1 MVANATVPTDECLQ
15 DRKWW
20 AFLLS
25 SIFTFIAGIFIILI
39 FRAFAFI
46 CSGPSSQNSGAQTP
60 NQQAAAAQQQQQ
72 QQQQLQLANG
82 QKKPVGQPAGPPIG
96 AAPGGGPGAANK
108 QPGPY
113 GEQMPQ
119 QELGWMTEAKDWA
132 GELISGQSTT
142 GRILVV
148 LVFLLSIASL
158 IIYFVDASRIGQN
171 ADAVE
176 KCQKWSDNITQQV
189 DLALNV
195 FFMVYFFIRFI
206 AASDK
211 LWFMLELYSFVDY
224 FTIPPSFVSIYLDRT
239 WIGLRFLRALRLMS
253 FPDILQ

>member
-1 MVANATVPTDECLQ
+1 MANATGPIDACLE

-20 AFLLS
+20 AFMLS

-39 FRAFAFI
+39 FRAFAFL
-46 CSGPSSQNSGAQTP
+46 CSGPTASDAGGQPGGQQSQHSHHMP
-60 NQQAAAAQQQQQ
+60 
-72 QQQQLQLANG
+72 LANG
-82 QKKPVGQPAGPPIG
+82 QKKSFGPA
-96 AAPGGGPGAANK
+96 AAQHPGKPS
-108 QPGPY
+108 PF
-113 GEQMPQ
+113 GEQPPP

-158 IIYFVDASRIGQN
+158 VIYFVDASRIGLN
-171 ADAVE
+171 KDAVE

-195 FFMVYFFIRFI
+195 FFMVYFFIRVSTKRSKRFFAI
-206 AASDK
+206 AFALSRAAHTHLHTQRAAVYRLCVCARDN
-211 LWFMLELYSFVDY
+211 D
-224 FTIPPSFVSIYLDRT
+224 DRAAKRESVRRT
-239 WIGLRFLRALRLMS
+239 RRVYRV
-253 FPDILQ
+253 